1 MLARLHGLCRQAA
14 QWSTDAHLA
23 LKHPLLAR
31 SLAGQVV
38 KFADAIPDNF
48 RAYTYTLLSL
58 GGGFALGIM
67 LYGWSVWAY

>member
-1 MLARLHGLCRQAA
+1 M
-14 QWSTDAHLA
+14 
-23 LKHPLLAR
+23 
-31 SLAGQVV
+31 QVV

-58 GGGFALGIM
+58 GCGFAIGIC